1 MIEQFAIRVN
11 KVLKVEEELEDKFV
25 RIMIKDKEY
34 KLKEE
39 ILVEDRN

>member
-1 MIEQFAIRVN
+1 
-11 KVLKVEEELEDKFV
+11 LKVEEELEDKFV